1 MEYWMNID
9 TINPDYTDSNLNIVK
24 KYQNQ
29 LTLIDFLK
37 DVKINSCPHCNG
49 KNFIKHGKYK
59 GIQRFRCTNEL
70 CKKTFS
76 SKTNTLF
83 YNSKKSIDLWIKY
96 LILMNN
102 GKTLRECSA
111 ILNINLATAFFWR
124 HKILITQI
132 KNNEKVLRNYVE
144 LSKIIIKE
152 NFKGTRS
159 AKYNEKVNIFIAC
172 GMDSNNTII
181 SKPISR
187 YSISLSSINKNF
199 SNNIDDHSIISS
211 YNDRYFDVY
220 AKKHNSSSLPLSKN
234 IILSL
239 VEQLIGNKIIN
250 KTPEELI
257 NINKHLPNKSIFIH
271 NFSLKIKKWLIKFRG
286 VATKYL
292 ENYLNWHILDYK
304 NNYKTY
310 LIDQI
315 KLFKEQF
322 INRIY
327 IKIKDFP
334 NHEIIY

>member
-9 TINPDYTDSNLNIVK
+9 SFNSDYNDEDLNVVN

-29 LTLIDFLK
+29 LTLIDILK
-37 DVKINSCPHCNG
+37 DVKINNCPHCNS
-49 KNFIKHGKYK
+49 KNFIKYGRYR
-59 GIQRFRCTNEL
+59 GVQRFRCTNEL

-83 YNSKKSIDLWIKY
+83 YNSKKSINTWIKY

-102 GKTLRECSA
+102 GKSLRECAS
-111 ILNINLATAFFWR
+111 ILKINLATSFFWR

-132 KNNEKVLRNYVE
+132 NNNSKCLKNYVE
-144 LSKIIIKE
+144 VSKIIIKE
-152 NFKGTRS
+152 NFKGNRF
-159 AKYNEKVNIFIAC
+159 AKYNRKDNIFIAC

-187 YSISLSSINKNF
+187 YTISIQAITKNF
-199 SNNIDDHSIISS
+199 AANFDTDSIISA

-234 IILSL
+234 AILNL
-239 VEQLIGNKIIN
+239 VEQLINNKIIN
-250 KTPEELI
+250 KSTEDLI
-257 NINKHLPNKSIFIH
+257 NINKHLPNNSIFIH
-271 NFSLKIKKWLIKFRG
+271 SFSLNIKRWLLRFRG

-292 ENYLNWHILDYK
+292 ENYLNWPILDFR

-310 LIDQI
+310 LINQI

-322 INRIY
+322 INTIY

-334 NHEIIY
+334 NYKVVY